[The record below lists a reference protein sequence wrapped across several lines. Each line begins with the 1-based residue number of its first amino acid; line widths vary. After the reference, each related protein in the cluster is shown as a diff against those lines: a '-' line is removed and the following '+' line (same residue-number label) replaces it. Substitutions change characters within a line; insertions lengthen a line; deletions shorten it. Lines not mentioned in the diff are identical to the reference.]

1 MIQEALPDLP
11 LNKGEVKKPN
21 RNYSPEIESA
31 EDSKRSTL
39 IEFPGGRDV
48 PEWRKQLSKRVREV
62 QERKAREAAEELAAA
77 QEAGLVSCAMPS
89 GQLELVPDLENPI
102 VNPIVSKALER
113 LERARRS
120 DYSAAHHT
128 ATGFAPALDPEAQPF
143 VETEVSDTPV
153 LEGKRKLTMVA
164 SPQPIVEPV
173 EIVTEE
179 LIADDSFEPQIESIA
194 VESQIPESTLVE
206 TAVDAATAVESM
218 VGDAFA
224 VESTV
229 TENPI
234 EPEAEQQPVR
244 TPLERKPIRVI
255 SDNDIAL
262 SYLENCLSVPA
273 LSSDTRTDLAGLTR
287 RFFSGIV
294 DLLLIAIMA
303 SPAFAAVYYSGSNW
317 SDPKTIGILSGITAA
332 TMFAYLTVCTA
343 MTGRTLAMRMFKMRT
358 IDLRTGLIPTGGQ
371 SVTRAIT
378 YVFSLALLGLGI
390 AYAVIDPD
398 RRAVHDKLSK
408 TIVIRT

>member
-11 LNKGEVKKPN
+11 LNSGEVKKPN
-21 RNYSPEIESA
+21 CNYSPEIESA

-113 LERARRS
+113 IERARRS
-120 DYSAAHHT
+120 DYSSSHHT
-128 ATGFAPALDPEAQPF
+128 ATAFAPALDPEAQAF
-143 VETEVSDTPV
+143 AATEVSDTAV
-153 LEGKRKLTMVA
+153 FESKRKLTVVA

-179 LIADDSFEPQIESIA
+179 LIADDSFEPQIESIT
-194 VESQIPESTLVE
+194 VESTIAESAIVKA
-206 TAVDAATAVESM
+206 AVAATAVESM
-218 VGDAFA
+218 ARESFV

-234 EPEAEQQPVR
+234 EFEVEHQPMQTR
-244 TPLERKPIRVI
+244 LERKPIRVI

-273 LSSDTRTDLAGLTR
+273 LSSDTRTDIPGLTR

-294 DLLLIAIMA
+294 DLLLIAIMV
-303 SPAFAAVYYSGSNW
+303 SPAVAAMYYSDSNW
-317 SDPKTIGILSGITAA
+317 ADPKTIGILSGITAA
-332 TMFAYLTVCTA
+332 TMFAYLTVCIA
-343 MTGRTLAMRMFKMRT
+343 MTGRTLAMRMFRMRT

-371 SVTRAIT
+371 SITRAIT

-398 RRAVHDKLSK
+398 KRAVHDKLSK
-408 TIVIRT
+408 TIVIRS

>member
-11 LNKGEVKKPN
+11 SANGEVKKPN
-21 RNYSPEIESA
+21 RTYSPEIESA
-31 EDSKRSTL
+31 EDLKRSTL
-39 IEFPGGRDV
+39 IEFPGGRNV

-77 QEAGLVSCAMPS
+77 QEAGLVSCVMPS

-120 DYSAAHHT
+120 DYSASYPTGT
-128 ATGFAPALDPEAQPF
+128 AFAPALDPEAQAF
-143 VETEVSDTPV
+143 AATEVSDTPV
-153 LEGKRKLTMVA
+153 VESKRKLTMVA
-164 SPQPIVEPV
+164 PQAIIEPV
-173 EIVTEE
+173 EVVTEE
-179 LIADDSFEPQIESIA
+179 LIADDSFAPPIESIG
-194 VESQIPESTLVE
+194 VESPIAEPTLVE
-206 TAVDAATAVESM
+206 TVVVAAAAVESM
-218 VGDAFA
+218 VRESFTI
-224 VESTV
+224 ESTV
-229 TENPI
+229 TEDLI
-234 EPEAEQQPVR
+234 EPEVEQSPVH
-244 TPLERKPIRVI
+244 ERLGRRPIRVI
-255 SDNDIAL
+255 SDNDVAL

-273 LSSDTRTDLAGLTR
+273 LSSDTRSDLAGLTR
-287 RFFSGIV
+287 RFFSGVV
-294 DLLLIAIMA
+294 DLLLIAIMV
-303 SPAFAAVYYSGSNW
+303 SPAVAAFYYSGSNW
-317 SDPKTIGILSGITAA
+317 EDPKTIGILSGIAAA

-343 MTGRTLAMRMFKMRT
+343 MTGRTLAMRMFGMRI

-398 RRAVHDKLSK
+398 KRAVHDKLSK
-408 TIVIRT
+408 TIVIRS